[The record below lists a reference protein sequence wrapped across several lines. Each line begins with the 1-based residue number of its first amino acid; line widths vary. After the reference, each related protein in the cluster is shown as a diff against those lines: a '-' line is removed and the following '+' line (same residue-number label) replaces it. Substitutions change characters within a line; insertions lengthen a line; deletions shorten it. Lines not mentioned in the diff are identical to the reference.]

1 MAKIDKTVLKET
13 RYIALWVAILSV
25 LMEAVFLIINKW
37 DYTVLLGNLLGAGAA
52 VGNFFLMGLTV
63 QKAVQKEEEKDA
75 KKLMRISQVY
85 RNLLVIIILVV
96 GICLSVFNTWAVI
109 IPVFFPR
116 ISLIFRPVFDKKS
129 K

>member
-1 MAKIDKTVLKET
+1 MTKIDKTVLKET
-13 RYIALWVAILSV
+13 RYIATWVVILSL
-25 LMEAVFLIINKW
+25 LMEAVFLILNKW
-37 DYTVLLGNLLGAGAA
+37 DYTVLLGNLLGAVAA

-63 QKAVQKEEEKDA
+63 QKAVQKEDEKDA

-85 RNLLVIIILVV
+85 RNLLVIIILIV
-96 GICLSVFNTWAVI
+96 GMCLSVFNTWTVI

-116 ISLIFRPVFDKKS
+116 ISLIFRPFFDKKS